1 MDVNKDLE
9 VIVSSVNILKKIQG
23 VGVRV
28 TMKEILKFFVQ
39 IQNKSDGEMGGVE
52 SGRGSGWRKKIGGVW
67 LRYFGGRVGG
77 QGGCERKIDV
87 FVKIKK

>member
-9 VIVSSVNILKKIQG
+9 VIVSSVNILRKIQG

-39 IQNKSDGEMGGVE
+39 IQNKTE
-52 SGRGSGWRKKIGGVW
+52 
-67 LRYFGGRVGG
+67 
-77 QGGCERKIDV
+77 
-87 FVKIKK
+87 

>member
-52 SGRGSGWRKKIGGVW
+52 SGRGSGWRKKLVGFGCGILGDVLGV
-67 LRYFGGRVGG
+67 RV
-77 QGGCERKIDV
+77 DV
-87 FVKIKK
+87 NEKLMFL